1 MHLLSFVRVL
11 PFVVGL
17 PLLTAQE
24 GAAKPAPADPEAL
37 RATIRGAV
45 AWIAKQAIPV
55 AGVDGAVM
63 FPGTAGGQ
71 RGAEPEVYG
80 GTAGVLIFLEN
91 VAAVLDDAEARKLAD
106 ATAKG
111 LRSTRKQDADQH
123 ATWIDAK
130 FNAAAGLYTGDAG
143 IGHAFLVRHLL
154 RKDAD
159 ALTTAV
165 EVGDSLLAR
174 AKQESGGITWG
185 IQPDLIIGNA
195 GTALFLLDLGVASGH
210 ERFLQGAQQAA
221 KALDAT
227 AAREKS
233 KVDESKMLPTWL
245 YRMGKRSM
253 HMPNFSHGTAGVSYA
268 LLRIGTVVKDE
279 ALIAAGKAGAEWM
292 IEHAVE
298 DGEGCKWPTSGSGP
312 ATFQGGW
319 CHGPA
324 GTGRLFLLLHS
335 LTGEQ
340 RYLDLATKGARF
352 MVDYADKARQRDAQG
367 KLQYVPPSYCCGVA
381 GVLEYFCDLH
391 RVTHDAVH
399 ADYAK
404 RAGQYLLDIAI
415 ADGDGRKWKN
425 GRSVPGPKSND
436 AEGHNIDLMIGAAG
450 EAFALLQL
458 LTLDAEQSAVRG
470 LPDRV
475 IAVARAA
482 K

>member
-1 MHLLSFVRVL
+1 MMNHLVRL
-11 PFVVGL
+11 L
-17 PLLTAQE
+17 PLAVSLPLSLAQE
-24 GAAKPAPADPEAL
+24 GQPAAAPAQPEAL

-45 AWIAKQAIPV
+45 TWIAKQAVPV
-55 AGVDGAVM
+55 AGVDGAVL
-63 FPGTAGGQ
+63 FPGTAGDKG
-71 RGAEPEVYG
+71 RPVSEVYG

-91 VAAVLDDAEARKLAD
+91 AAAVLDDAAARALAD

-111 LRSTRKQDADQH
+111 LRSTRKQDAKQN
-123 ATWIDAK
+123 ATWSDAK
-130 FNAAAGLYTGDAG
+130 FNAAVGLYTGDAG
-143 IGHAFLVRHLL
+143 VGHAFLVRHAL

-159 ALTTAV
+159 SLAMAV

-174 AKQESGGITWG
+174 AKQEHGGITWG
-185 IQPDLIIGNA
+185 VQPDLIVGNA
-195 GTALFLLDLGVASGH
+195 GTALFLLELGQASGH
-210 ERFLQGAQQAA
+210 ARFLQGAQQAA
-221 KALDAT
+221 AALDTT
-227 AAREKS
+227 AVREKS
-233 KVDESKMLPTWL
+233 TVDDTKMLPTWL

-253 HMPNFSHGTAGVSYA
+253 HMPNFSHGTAGVAYA
-268 LLRIGTVVKDE
+268 LLRIGAAVEDQ

-292 IEHAVE
+292 IEHTVE
-298 DGEGCKWPTSGSGP
+298 DGEGCKWPHTSPG
-312 ATFQGGW
+312 ATMFQGGW

-335 LTGEQ
+335 MTGEQ
-340 RYLDLATKGARF
+340 RYLDLANKGARF

-367 KLQYVPPSYCCGVA
+367 QAQYVPPSYCCGVA

-391 RVTHDAVH
+391 RVTHDPAH

-425 GRSVPGPKSND
+425 GRSVPGPKASD

-458 LTLDAEQSAVRG
+458 LTIEAASPVVRG
-470 LPDRV
+470 LPDRA
-475 IAVARAA
+475 IAAGR
-482 K
+482 KTK